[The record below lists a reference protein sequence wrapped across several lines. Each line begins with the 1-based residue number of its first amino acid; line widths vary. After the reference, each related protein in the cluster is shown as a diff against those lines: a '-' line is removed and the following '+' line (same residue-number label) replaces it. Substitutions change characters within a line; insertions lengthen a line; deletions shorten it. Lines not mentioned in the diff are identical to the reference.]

1 MQLKKPSNDQ
11 KITNFRLNVKSLN
24 HFNMQIIPAKT
35 PGFVKT
41 LFPNFVWNINTDR
54 KELYLTFDDGPTP
67 EITEW
72 VLQILNAFNAKT
84 TFFCIGNNIE
94 KHPEI
99 FKQIITEGH
108 TIGNHTYNHLK
119 GWKHNTKDYVEDV
132 LKTQELINLKFKNH
146 KLENSEIENLKAP
159 IVNLFR
165 PPYGK
170 FKNKQSKKLL
180 ELGYKIIL
188 WDVLSYDWDRSVS
201 ENTCFNNVTSAA
213 KEGSIIVFHDSV
225 KASRN
230 LKYVLPKV
238 LKYYSERGYVFRAL

>member
-1 MQLKKPSNDQ
+1 MK
-11 KITNFRLNVKSLN
+11 
-24 HFNMQIIPAKT
+24 IIPAKT

-41 LFPNFVWNINTDR
+41 LFPNFVWNINTDK
-54 KELYLTFDDGPTP
+54 KELYLTFDDGPIP

-72 VLQILNAFNAKT
+72 VLETLSAFNAKA
-84 TFFCIGNNIE
+84 TFFCVGNNIV

-99 FKQIITEGH
+99 FKTILEEGH

-119 GWKHNTKDYVEDV
+119 GWKHKTKDYVEDV
-132 LKTQELINLKFKNH
+132 LKTKELINFQF
-146 KLENSEIENLKAP
+146 ENSEIVNQNSSL
-159 IVNLFR
+159 VNLFR

-170 FKNKQSKKLL
+170 FKNKQSKALL

-188 WDVLSYDWDRSVS
+188 WDVLAYDWDTSVS
-201 ENTCFNNVTSAA
+201 EQTCFNNVISAA
-213 KEGSIIVFHDSV
+213 KEGSIVVFHDSV

-238 LKYYSERGYVFRAL
+238 LEYYSKKGYVFKNLT

>member
-1 MQLKKPSNDQ
+1 
-11 KITNFRLNVKSLN
+11 
-24 HFNMQIIPAKT
+24 MQIIPAKT

-67 EITEW
+67 EITKW
-72 VLQILNAFNAKT
+72 VLQTLDDFKAKA

-94 KHPEI
+94 KYPDI
-99 FKQIITEGH
+99 FQHIINEGH
-108 TIGNHTYNHLK
+108 TVGNHTYNHLK
-119 GWKHNTKDYVEDV
+119 GWKHKTKDYVKDILNTED
-132 LKTQELINLKFKNH
+132 LIRVQT
-146 KLENSEIENLKAP
+146 ENLNLEKEDSP
-159 IVNLFR
+159 LVNIFR

-170 FKNKQSKKLL
+170 FKNNQSKALL

-188 WDVLSYDWDRSVS
+188 WDVLSYDWDKSVS
-201 ENTCFNNVTSAA
+201 ETTCFNNVTSAT

-230 LKYVLPKV
+230 LKYALPRV
-238 LKYYSERGYVFRAL
+238 LKYYSEKGFVFKCL

>member
-1 MQLKKPSNDQ
+1 
-11 KITNFRLNVKSLN
+11 
-24 HFNMQIIPAKT
+24 MQIIPAKT

-41 LFPNFVWNINTDR
+41 LFPNFVWNITTDR
-54 KELYLTFDDGPTP
+54 KEIYLTFDDGPTP

-72 VLQILNAFNAKT
+72 VLQTLNDFNAKA

-94 KHPEI
+94 KHPEV
-99 FKQIITEGH
+99 FQHIITEGH

-119 GWKHNTKDYVEDV
+119 GWKHKAKVYIRDV
-132 LKTQELINLKFKNH
+132 LKT
-146 KLENSEIENLKAP
+146 ENIIRSFTTDTTKT
-159 IVNLFR
+159 LFR

-180 ELGYKIIL
+180 ELGYEIIL
-188 WDVLSYDWDRSVS
+188 WDVLSYDWDKSVS
-201 ENTCFNNVTSAA
+201 EEVCFKNVTSAA
-213 KEGSIIVFHDSV
+213 KEGSIIVFHDSL

-238 LKYYSERGYVFRAL
+238 LKYYTEKGYVFKGL